1 MNPVVLSHSMIPRL
15 LFFKPN
21 RKLGLTLLPGTCE
34 VASVKSE
41 EAAYWA
47 GVLPTWIIACIDGS
61 PVNPVSVQSWLKE
74 IKTNTTREKRWN
86 ILFLKPF
93 LEDERPSK
101 SIFTITR
108 LAKMSGQHQMKI
120 VDQCPRPRIVKLKRP
135 KALKKHKKLAR
146 NEKIVKFLTLKKLG
160 LKLKEGTTA
169 IETVTHGGVAY
180 WAGVKQHWKILD
192 ICGEPVTC
200 KNIAIKVRQARR
212 VQGVYTIKFLT
223 PEKALTHTLKKI
235 LIKPMCT
242 VFMNI
247 GQYKSSIGR
256 QNQIVENPILK
267 DYPRSIKP
275 I

>member
-47 GVLPTWIIACIDGS
+47 GVLPTWIIASIDGS

-74 IKTNTTREKRWN
+74 IKTNTTREKPWK
-86 ILFLKPF
+86 ILFLEPL
-93 LEDERPSK
+93 LEDKSPSK
-101 SIFTITR
+101 SAFTITR
-108 LAKMSGQHQMKI
+108 LAKMSRQHQMKI
-120 VDQCPRPRIVKLKRP
+120 VDQSPRSRSVKPNHLK
-135 KALKKHKKLAR
+135 AFKKHKKPAR
-146 NEKIVKFLTLKKLG
+146 NERIVTFLTLNKLG
-160 LKLKEGTTA
+160 LKLKEGTTV

-180 WAGVKQHWKILD
+180 RAGVKQHWKILD
-192 ICGEPVTC
+192 ICGEPVTS
-200 KNIAIKVRQARR
+200 KNIAVKVRQARR
-212 VQGVYTIKFLT
+212 LQGVYIIKFLT
-223 PEKALTHTLKKI
+223 PQNALTHTLKKI

-242 VFMNI
+242 VSLNI
-247 GQYKSSIGR
+247 YKKSSMGR
-256 QNQIVENPILK
+256 QNQIVENPIWK